1 MTEHT
6 ALSGIK
12 EITAFCGSIGLP
24 RSDVSI
30 LKLHHEEGLP
40 MKKLGGI
47 WESDK
52 DLIVE
57 WRKRRINDMTV
68 DKPETKQAKRKRK

>member
-1 MTEHT
+1 MTEQT

-12 EITAFCGSIGLP
+12 SITAFCGSIGLP
-24 RSDVSI
+24 RTDVSI
-30 LKLHHEEGLP
+30 LKLQREEGLP

-52 DLIVE
+52 QAIVD
-57 WRKRRINDMTV
+57 WRKGRLNGAMPADRV
-68 DKPETKQAKRKRK
+68 AKKRK